1 MQPTSFQDMGSDRE
15 KLMQLQDRSSGEE
28 SSEVDDEGYF
38 KMHHLNRLAVVM

>member
-1 MQPTSFQDMGSDRE
+1 MQPTSFQDSRE

-38 KMHHLNRLAVVM
+38 KMHHLNRLAVVN